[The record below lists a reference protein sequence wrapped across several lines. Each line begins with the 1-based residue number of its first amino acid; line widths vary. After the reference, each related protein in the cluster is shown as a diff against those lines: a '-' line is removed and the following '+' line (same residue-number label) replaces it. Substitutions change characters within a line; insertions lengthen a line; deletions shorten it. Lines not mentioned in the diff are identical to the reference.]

1 MVFDERGFAHFGK
14 VEEVLELVFEEL
26 GFVVV
31 EDDEVE
37 GVTEGFEEWVE
48 LRWRGERGDG
58 GLIICLW
65 CEIGVWDEFL
75 VSDFLQQI
83 QQLVKHLKP
92 LIFHTNKKLLNPD
105 QILKVFSNLQLSLV
119 RIVLPHLRPH
129 GHLQQVD
136 TKSLTADKSR
146 SWDEVWQKG
155 RFEAVVVLWL
165 LV

>member
-1 MVFDERGFAHFGK
+1 LVFDERGFTHFSK
-14 VEEVLELVFEEL
+14 VEKVLELVFEEL

-48 LRWRGERGDG
+48 LRWRGEWRDG

-65 CEIGVWDEFL
+65 WEIELWGEFL
-75 VSDFLQQI
+75 VSDFLEQI
-83 QQLVKHLKP
+83 QQLIKYLKP
-92 LIFHTNKKLLNPD
+92 LIFHTNKKLLNPN
-105 QILKVFSNLQLSLV
+105 QIPQVISNLQLGLV

-136 TKSLTADKSR
+136 AKSFTTNKSR
-146 SWDEVWQKG
+146 RWNEVWQER
-155 RFEAVVVLWL
+155 RFETVIVLWL

>member
-14 VEEVLELVFEEL
+14 VEKVLELVFEEL

-31 EDDEVE
+31 EDDKVE

-48 LRWRGERGDG
+48 LRWRGEWGDG

-65 CEIGVWDEFL
+65 WEIELWDEFL

-83 QQLVKHLKP
+83 QQLIKHFKP

-105 QILKVFSNLQLSLV
+105 QIPQVISNMQLDLV
-119 RIVLPHLRPH
+119 RIILPHLRPH

-136 TKSLTADKSR
+136 AKSLATNKSR
-146 SWDEVWQKG
+146 RGYDIWQEGRLEV
-155 RFEAVVVLWL
+155 VIVLRL
-165 LV
+165 LF